1 MKTVFS
7 SFVLSLKLKFIFRV
21 HFCTDEINR
30 SESQMTSDWSDDVDD
45 GDDDDD
51 DDDGD
56 DRLGFR

>member
-30 SESQMTSDWSDDVDD
+30 SESQLSCDCSNDDDD
-45 GDDDDD
+45 GDDED

>member
-7 SFVLSLKLKFIFRV
+7 SFVISLKLKFIFRV

-30 SESQMTSDWSDDVDD
+30 SESQLTSDWSNDV
-45 GDDDDD
+45 